1 MRHSRTH
8 MLKYFAVLS
17 ICGASLLSSAQ
28 PNAAEPL
35 SGAQTKAV
43 ETIVRDYLLN
53 HPEIILQS
61 MEKLREKERIAQ
73 EKAATQ
79 ALSTNTKALL
89 HHPMSPV
96 SGDTAGDV
104 TLVEFFDY
112 QCGYCKRVID
122 SMVGLVK
129 SDKKLRVV
137 WKELPIL
144 GPNSRFAASAAMAA
158 KKQGKY
164 FEFHIAL
171 MKSRGQLSP
180 EKVMRIARKAGI
192 DVAQLQEDMG
202 DPKINTYLDETIKL
216 AQSLGI
222 RGTPGFVIGQK
233 IIPGAVELDQLK
245 AFIAEERKPKS

>member
-1 MRHSRTH
+1 
-8 MLKYFAVLS
+8 
-17 ICGASLLSSAQ
+17 
-28 PNAAEPL
+28 
-35 SGAQTKAV
+35 
-43 ETIVRDYLLN
+43 
-53 HPEIILQS
+53 
-61 MEKLREKERIAQ
+61 
-73 EKAATQ
+73 
-79 ALSTNTKALL
+79 
-89 HHPMSPV
+89 
-96 SGDTAGDV
+96 
-104 TLVEFFDY
+104 
-112 QCGYCKRVID
+112 
-122 SMVGLVK
+122 MVGLVK

>member
-1 MRHSRTH
+1 
-8 MLKYFAVLS
+8 LKYFAVLS